1 MSNIKWGRVVVGIV
15 LAIVIAIL
23 VPILYVVVR
32 MVILGFQG
40 GSPDAEAQKEVVL
53 STSYAV
59 VALVAAVLG
68 GFVGGRLPAR
78 KAEDGYLL
86 NGLLAGVGTAI
97 LIAVWT
103 FVQSGSLS
111 LGTLLHAAMAIAGSA
126 LGGWLGGRAAEVEA
140 YD

>member
-86 NGLLAGVGTAI
+86 NGLLVGLGTAI
-97 LIAVWT
+97 LIAVYT
-103 FVQSGSLS
+103 FFQSSSLS
-111 LGTLLHAAMAIAGSA
+111 LGTLLHAAMAIGGSA
-126 LGGWLGGRAAEVEA
+126 LGGWLGGRAAEAEA